1 MEHGHR
7 LEHFLEY
14 VSLMEFD
21 DGVWIGLSFYG
32 DLTTTRISSFLVI
45 AQIASYKC
53 FSNKD

>member
-7 LEHFLEY
+7 LELFLEN

-21 DGVWIGLSFYG
+21 DGVWIGLSFFG

-45 AQIASYKC
+45 AAPAT
-53 FSNKD
+53 